1 MGTEVVNYLLD
12 TNHWSY
18 LQRNHSAVLAQ
29 IQSLPDETTLYM
41 PVIAQAELLVGIEL
55 AASEPRKQVLQALY
69 DQVTAETTEI
79 LAITSQVAEHY
90 AHVFAALRRR
100 GKPIPTND
108 LWIAAIA
115 LAHDLTLVSSDEHF
129 QHVEGLRLE
138 DWTKPM
144 GIEKGG

>member
-1 MGTEVVNYLLD
+1 MGTGAVNYLLD

-18 LQRNHSAVLAQ
+18 LQRNHSTVLAH
-29 IQSLPDETTLYM
+29 IQSLPDAATLYM

-55 AASEPRKQVLQALY
+55 AASEPRKQVLRALY
-69 DQVTAETTEI
+69 EQVTAETTEI
-79 LAITSQVAEHY
+79 LTITSQVAERY

-115 LAHDLTLVSSDEHF
+115 
-129 QHVEGLRLE
+129 
-138 DWTKPM
+138 
-144 GIEKGG
+144 